1 MAALSTWNKSD
12 YFSPLDLGQ
21 RVIVGWAPS
30 MQQGGSPTPNPANI
44 LVQMCLEYYG
54 KDVTYVLYSNV
65 SNQFTPKQKVLVNR
79 EKFYNMVEQF
89 GLKHY
94 IYFDDDN
101 LGYSSKKSPTEQ
113 SLVDLVVPRVLKQMG
128 EDSNSINVIEA
139 MNRHRLYVP
148 HTKSII
154 SASNTLLA
162 QQNNPLAIVE
172 DNTTEIGK
180 RDYIVDY
187 FQESHQ
193 AGYLGFIKF
202 MNGIVPFE
210 NLTNEEVAQ
219 LN

>member
-1 MAALSTWNKSD
+1 L
-12 YFSPLDLGQ
+12 
-21 RVIVGWAPS
+21 
-30 MQQGGSPTPNPANI
+30 
-44 LVQMCLEYYG
+44 
-54 KDVTYVLYSNV
+54 
-65 SNQFTPKQKVLVNR
+65 
-79 EKFYNMVEQF
+79 
-89 GLKHY
+89 
-94 IYFDDDN
+94 
-101 LGYSSKKSPTEQ
+101 
-113 SLVDLVVPRVLKQMG
+113 
-128 EDSNSINVIEA
+128 NSINVIEA

-193 AGYLGFIKF
+193 AGYLGFIKS